1 MPVHLRND
9 VLDFLLLVCLLHNT
23 IEVSDS
29 QPVCVSRCLAYSHV
43 PLCNVYAPLN
53 VWHYHITRLSCSPF
67 LLFSLSF
74 TLFLSPFSASSS
86 FAIFLH
92 SRLFSSFSQG
102 TFVTIFRVPLF
113 RHVQRVEWILIRLN
127 SNFLLLAVS
136 WKLAK

>member
-67 LLFSLSF
+67 LFFS
-74 TLFLSPFSASSS
+74 LFLSLPSPLL
-86 FAIFLH
+86 LH
-92 SRLFSSFSQG
+92 SQFFCIHVYSLYFSQR
-102 TFVTIFRVPLF
+102 TFVTIFRVPLLL
-113 RHVQRVEWILIRLN
+113 RHVQRVERTLIRLN

-136 WKLAK
+136 